1 MALDKL
7 VDSTQLDSDLTSVA
21 NAIRTKGGTSA
32 QLAFPAGFVSAI
44 GDIPSGGGDETWY
57 AGNGEL
63 YKSHM
68 EIPSSVTVPRY
79 NRDGFK
85 NATNLV
91 SYIQQYGTPA
101 TDSNYGLFS
110 ACTNLETVWVAR
122 PTFSRCFYN
131 CTKLKTVT
139 LGRIGMAVTS
149 FDATTSWNSSPYVK
163 TIESVTCYVNA
174 TTMADVPSAV
184 KNNILPTHSPNAVV
198 SFLNY
203 QTGELVGTL
212 SNS

>member
-1 MALDKL
+1 MANYLATD
-7 VDSTQLDSDLTSVA
+7 TDLTAVA

-32 QLAFPAGFVSAI
+32 QLQFPAGFVSAVEA
-44 GDIPSGGGDETWY
+44 IPTGGGGDETWY

-68 EIPSSVTVPRY
+68 EIPSSVTNPRY
-79 NRDGFK
+79 LRDGFK
-85 NATNLV
+85 NAVNLV
-91 SYIQQYGTPA
+91 SYIQQYGTP
-101 TDSNYGLFS
+101 TNDSNFGLFY

-131 CTKLKTVT
+131 CAKLKTVT
-139 LGRIGMAVTS
+139 LGRIGLAVTS
-149 FDATTSWNSSPYVK
+149 FDATSNWNSVPWVT
-163 TIESVTCYVNA
+163 TIESVTCYVDA

-203 QTGELVGTL
+203 QTGALVGTL